1 LSYPEA
7 VKLDASGNI
16 YFSDSRNERI
26 RKITVSTGYIS
37 TVAGNGTAGYSG
49 DGSAATS
56 AELNGPYGMVLDASG
71 NIYIADSGNNR
82 IREVKASSGIITTIA
97 GTGAAGYA
105 GNGGPATSATLNFP
119 ETIAIDLSGNLYISD
134 FDNFVVRELIA
145 STGIINTVAGDGISG
160 FSGDGGPATSAELA
174 GP

>member
-1 LSYPEA
+1 
-7 VKLDASGNI
+7 
-16 YFSDSRNERI
+16 
-26 RKITVSTGYIS
+26 
-37 TVAGNGTAGYSG
+37 
-49 DGSAATS
+49 
-56 AELNGPYGMVLDASG
+56 MVLDASG